1 MSPEKSWTAAIPR
14 WRKAASSIVRDP
26 NDAKDLEK
34 DILIAGHHHNY
45 VKAVRHLCQHGP
57 EAVER
62 ILMERA
68 PIPFDRLDGKL
79 DFTREG
85 GHGKH
90 RIVHCADHTGK
101 TIMEGLLQAVRM
113 SPNIRILTGRTAVD
127 LITTDHHARYKEYR
141 YQLDNQ
147 CLGAYVYNEDTREV
161 ETLLADFTVL
171 ATGGVG
177 QVYLHTTNTAAC
189 TGSGIAMAQ
198 RAGVRL
204 DNLEYVQFHPTALY
218 TRQSHSFLITE
229 AMRGEGAR
237 LTNAK
242 GEFFMK
248 RYDERAD
255 LAPRDIVARAIMD
268 EMLHSGEPCMYLDVS
283 GVKHDI
289 PTRFPTIYQHCME
302 LGIDIN
308 KKPIPV
314 VPVAHFFCGGILV
327 DASARTTLTRL
338 YSVGEC
344 SCTGLHGANRL
355 ASTSL
360 LEALLW
366 GYSAGQDIAQRITK
380 RGYIS
385 KRLADAI
392 PDWESTGDERNDDP
406 ALIAQDWATIRN
418 TMWNYVGIS
427 RTASRLHRAFDDLR
441 ALSRHLHDFY
451 KNTAISKPIV
461 DLFHGC
467 QAAYSITQSAAQPP
481 QPRVPSQ
488 DQLEQNYCGGGK
500 PFLQGSSPSP
510 SLPVGAASPFSKG
523 GCVCRRAPCPFP
535 TGCHR
540 IWDTTGS
547 PKEPRQK
554 HQRKSVPKKA
564 LSARF
569 SLFPASS
576 DFCNKGGATL
586 FRPTGAFLPPPSVVT
601 AARCGRFPYTRDTRK
616 TDVPAGHKGFK
627 KA

>member
-1 MSPEKSWTAAIPR
+1 MPCLYSLKTMYRRLPFIILLSILAVFALRASVVAPSILVQNYSVDDYKASCQNWDLAVSYHGILYVANNSGLVTFDGNTWNTYPLPDKTPIYKVSFQNDSIYTQGKSSLGYWLY
-14 WRKAASSIVRDP
+14 DELG
-26 NDAKDLEK
+26 NLEYHPI
-34 DILIAGHHHNY
+34 DTLPSHVGF
-45 VKAVRHLCQHGP
+45 V
-57 EAVER
+57 
-62 ILMERA
+62 ERA

-85 GHGKH
+85 GQGKH

-467 QAAYSITQSAAQPP
+467 QAAYSITQSALRN
-481 QPRVPSQ
+481 PR
-488 DQLEQNYCGGGK
+488 
-500 PFLQGSSPSP
+500 
-510 SLPVGAASPFSKG
+510 SL
-523 GCVCRRAPCPFP
+523 
-535 TGCHR
+535 GCHHR
-540 IWDTTGS
+540 I
-547 PKEPRQK
+547 
-554 HQRKSVPKKA
+554 
-564 LSARF
+564 
-569 SLFPASS
+569 
-576 DFCNKGGATL
+576 N
-586 FRPTGAFLPPPSVVT
+586 
-601 AARCGRFPYTRDTRK
+601 
-616 TDVPAGHKGFK
+616 
-627 KA
+627 

>member
-1 MSPEKSWTAAIPR
+1 MTQQRLKTQVLVIGAGISGSTSALTLADAGYEVTL
-14 WRKAASSIVRDP
+14 IVPGKELDGGNSALAQGGIVYRSDP

-392 PDWESTGDERNDDP
+392 PDWKAPATSATTTLRSSRRTGRP
-406 ALIAQDWATIRN
+406 SAIPCG
-418 TMWNYVGIS
+418 TMW
-427 RTASRLHRAFDDLR
+427 ASAARPAACTVPLTTCAPFP
-441 ALSRHLHDFY
+441 
-451 KNTAISKPIV
+451 AISTTSTKIRP
-461 DLFHGC
+461 
-467 QAAYSITQSAAQPP
+467 
-481 QPRVPSQ
+481 
-488 DQLEQNYCGGGK
+488 
-500 PFLQGSSPSP
+500 SPSP
-510 SLPVGAASPFSKG
+510 SWIFSTAARRPTASP
-523 GCVCRRAPCPFP
+523 RAPCVTPAASGAITGSTRAERIAGRGNLFFREIPLPRAYLWGPRLPFP
-535 TGCHR
+535 KAAVFVEEPHAP
-540 IWDTTGS
+540 S
-547 PKEPRQK
+547 PRLAIGLGYDRLPQRA
-554 HQRKSVPKKA
+554 QRKTSKEERSEKSFIRTVLP
-564 LSARF
+564 LPCFLRF
-569 SLFPASS
+569 L
-576 DFCNKGGATL
+576 
-586 FRPTGAFLPPPSVVT
+586 
-601 AARCGRFPYTRDTRK
+601 
-616 TDVPAGHKGFK
+616 
-627 KA
+627 

>member
-1 MSPEKSWTAAIPR
+1 MTQQRLKTQVLVIGAGISGSTSALTLADAGYEVTL
-14 WRKAASSIVRDP
+14 IVPGKELDGGNSALAQGGIVYRSDP

-327 DASARTTLTRL
+327 DASART
-338 YSVGEC
+338 
-344 SCTGLHGANRL
+344 
-355 ASTSL
+355 
-360 LEALLW
+360 
-366 GYSAGQDIAQRITK
+366 K

-467 QAAYSITQSAAQPP
+467 QAAYSITQSALRN
-481 QPRVPSQ
+481 PR
-488 DQLEQNYCGGGK
+488 
-500 PFLQGSSPSP
+500 
-510 SLPVGAASPFSKG
+510 SL
-523 GCVCRRAPCPFP
+523 
-535 TGCHR
+535 GCHHR
-540 IWDTTGS
+540 I
-547 PKEPRQK
+547 
-554 HQRKSVPKKA
+554 
-564 LSARF
+564 
-569 SLFPASS
+569 
-576 DFCNKGGATL
+576 N
-586 FRPTGAFLPPPSVVT
+586 
-601 AARCGRFPYTRDTRK
+601 
-616 TDVPAGHKGFK
+616 
-627 KA
+627 

>member
-1 MSPEKSWTAAIPR
+1 MTQQRLKTQVLVIGAGISGSTSALTLADAGYEVTL
-14 WRKAASSIVRDP
+14 IVPGKELDGGNSALAQGGIVYRSDP

-327 DASARTTLTRL
+327 DASARTTLTPPLQRGRVQLHRPARGQPPRQHVAPRSPALGLQRRSGHRAAHHQARL
-338 YSVGEC
+338 HQQAPC
-344 SCTGLHGANRL
+344 RRHPRL
-355 ASTSL
+355 
-360 LEALLW
+360 
-366 GYSAGQDIAQRITK
+366 GKHRRRAQR
-380 RGYIS
+380 RPG
-385 KRLADAI
+385 A
-392 PDWESTGDERNDDP
+392 
-406 ALIAQDWATIRN
+406 
-418 TMWNYVGIS
+418 
-427 RTASRLHRAFDDLR
+427 HRAGLGDHPQYHVELCG
-441 ALSRHLHDFY
+441 HQ
-451 KNTAISKPIV
+451 P
-461 DLFHGC
+461 HG
-467 QAAYSITQSAAQPP
+467 QPP
-481 QPRVPSQ
+481 
-488 DQLEQNYCGGGK
+488 
-500 PFLQGSSPSP
+500 
-510 SLPVGAASPFSKG
+510 
-523 GCVCRRAPCPFP
+523 APC
-535 TGCHR
+535 
-540 IWDTTGS
+540 
-547 PKEPRQK
+547 
-554 HQRKSVPKKA
+554 
-564 LSARF
+564 L
-569 SLFPASS
+569 
-576 DFCNKGGATL
+576 
-586 FRPTGAFLPPPSVVT
+586 
-601 AARCGRFPYTRDTRK
+601 
-616 TDVPAGHKGFK
+616 
-627 KA
+627 

>member
-1 MSPEKSWTAAIPR
+1 M
-14 WRKAASSIVRDP
+14 
-26 NDAKDLEK
+26 
-34 DILIAGHHHNY
+34 
-45 VKAVRHLCQHGP
+45 
-57 EAVER
+57 
-62 ILMERA
+62 
-68 PIPFDRLDGKL
+68 
-79 DFTREG
+79 
-85 GHGKH
+85 
-90 RIVHCADHTGK
+90 
-101 TIMEGLLQAVRM
+101 
-113 SPNIRILTGRTAVD
+113 
-127 LITTDHHARYKEYR
+127 
-141 YQLDNQ
+141 
-147 CLGAYVYNEDTREV
+147 
-161 ETLLADFTVL
+161 ETLRADFTVL

-177 QVYLHTTNTAAC
+177 QIYQHTPNTAAC
-189 TGSGIAMAQ
+189 TGSGSAMAQ

-204 DNLEYVQFHPTALY
+204 DNLEYVQCHPTALY

-237 LTNAK
+237 LMNAK

-289 PTRFPTIYQHCME
+289 PTRFPTIYRHCME
-302 LGIDIN
+302 LGIDIS

-427 RTASRLHRAFDDLR
+427 RTASPSTRASRLSAYIMRLAR
-441 ALSRHLHDFY
+441 RMSRGS
-451 KNTAISKPIV
+451 ISRSGSPIV
-461 DLFHGC
+461 G
-467 QAAYSITQSAAQPP
+467 
-481 QPRVPSQ
+481 
-488 DQLEQNYCGGGK
+488 
-500 PFLQGSSPSP
+500 
-510 SLPVGAASPFSKG
+510 
-523 GCVCRRAPCPFP
+523 
-535 TGCHR
+535 
-540 IWDTTGS
+540 
-547 PKEPRQK
+547 
-554 HQRKSVPKKA
+554 
-564 LSARF
+564 LS
-569 SLFPASS
+569 
-576 DFCNKGGATL
+576 
-586 FRPTGAFLPPPSVVT
+586 
-601 AARCGRFPYTRDTRK
+601 
-616 TDVPAGHKGFK
+616 
-627 KA
+627 

>member
-1 MSPEKSWTAAIPR
+1 MTQQRLKTQVLVIGAGISGSTSALTLADAGYEVTL
-14 WRKAASSIVRDP
+14 IVPGKELDGGNSALAQGGIVYRSDP

-204 DNLEYVQFHPTALY
+204 DTLEYVQFHPTALY

-392 PDWESTGDERNDDP
+392 PDWEAPATSATTTRRSSRRTGRP
-406 ALIAQDWATIRN
+406 SAIPCG
-418 TMWNYVGIS
+418 TMW
-427 RTASRLHRAFDDLR
+427 ASAARPAACTVPLTTCAPFP
-441 ALSRHLHDFY
+441 
-451 KNTAISKPIV
+451 AISTTSTKI
-461 DLFHGC
+461 
-467 QAAYSITQSAAQPP
+467 
-481 QPRVPSQ
+481 R
-488 DQLEQNYCGGGK
+488 
-500 PFLQGSSPSP
+500 PSP
-510 SLPVGAASPFSKG
+510 SLSWIFSTAARRPTASP
-523 GCVCRRAPCPFP
+523 RAPCATPAASGAITGSTRAERIAGRGNLFFREIPLPRACLWGPRLPFP
-535 TGCHR
+535 KAAVFVEEPHAP
-540 IWDTTGS
+540 S
-547 PKEPRQK
+547 PRLAIGLGYDRLPKRAQTKASKEERSE
-554 HQRKSVPKKA
+554 KSFIRTVLP
-564 LSARF
+564 LPCFLRF
-569 SLFPASS
+569 L
-576 DFCNKGGATL
+576 
-586 FRPTGAFLPPPSVVT
+586 
-601 AARCGRFPYTRDTRK
+601 
-616 TDVPAGHKGFK
+616 
-627 KA
+627 

>member
-1 MSPEKSWTAAIPR
+1 MTQQRLKTQVLVIGAGISGSTSALTLADAGYEVTL
-14 WRKAASSIVRDP
+14 IVPGKELDGGNSALAQGGIVYRSDP

-360 LEALLW
+360 LEAPVRTSR
-366 GYSAGQDIAQRITK
+366 SASPSAATSASALPTPSPTGKAPATSATTTRRSSRRTG
-380 RGYIS
+380 RPS
-385 KRLADAI
+385 AI
-392 PDWESTGDERNDDP
+392 PCG
-406 ALIAQDWATIRN
+406 
-418 TMWNYVGIS
+418 TMW
-427 RTASRLHRAFDDLR
+427 ASAARPAACTVPLTTCAPFP
-441 ALSRHLHDFY
+441 
-451 KNTAISKPIV
+451 AISTTSTKIRP
-461 DLFHGC
+461 
-467 QAAYSITQSAAQPP
+467 
-481 QPRVPSQ
+481 
-488 DQLEQNYCGGGK
+488 
-500 PFLQGSSPSP
+500 SPSP
-510 SLPVGAASPFSKG
+510 SWIFSTAARRPTASP
-523 GCVCRRAPCPFP
+523 RAPCATPAASGAITGSTRAEHIAGRGNLFFREIPLPRACLWGPRLPFP
-535 TGCHR
+535 KAAVFVEEPHAP
-540 IWDTTGS
+540 S
-547 PKEPRQK
+547 PRLAIGLGYDRLPKRAQTKASKEERSE
-554 HQRKSVPKKA
+554 KSFIRTVLP
-564 LSARF
+564 LPCFLRF
-569 SLFPASS
+569 L
-576 DFCNKGGATL
+576 
-586 FRPTGAFLPPPSVVT
+586 
-601 AARCGRFPYTRDTRK
+601 
-616 TDVPAGHKGFK
+616 
-627 KA
+627 

>member
-1 MSPEKSWTAAIPR
+1 MT
-14 WRKAASSIVRDP
+14 
-26 NDAKDLEK
+26 
-34 DILIAGHHHNY
+34 
-45 VKAVRHLCQHGP
+45 
-57 EAVER
+57 
-62 ILMERA
+62 
-68 PIPFDRLDGKL
+68 
-79 DFTREG
+79 
-85 GHGKH
+85 
-90 RIVHCADHTGK
+90 
-101 TIMEGLLQAVRM
+101 
-113 SPNIRILTGRTAVD
+113 
-127 LITTDHHARYKEYR
+127 R

-255 LAPRDIVARAIMD
+255 LAPRDIVARAIID

-314 VPVAHFFCGGILV
+314 VPVAHFLCGGILV

-344 SCTGLHGANRL
+344 GTAPACAGPTASPARRSSKPCSGATAPVRTSRS
-355 ASTSL
+355 ASPSAATSAS
-360 LEALLW
+360 ALPTP
-366 GYSAGQDIAQRITK
+366 SPTR
-380 RGYIS
+380 
-385 KRLADAI
+385 
-392 PDWESTGDERNDDP
+392 ESTGDERNDDP
-406 ALIAQDWATIRN
+406 ALIAQDWATSPQ
-418 TMWNYVGIS
+418 YHVEPCG
-427 RTASRLHRAFDDLR
+427 HQ
-441 ALSRHLHDFY
+441 
-451 KNTAISKPIV
+451 P
-461 DLFHGC
+461 HG
-467 QAAYSITQSAAQPP
+467 QPP
-481 QPRVPSQ
+481 
-488 DQLEQNYCGGGK
+488 
-500 PFLQGSSPSP
+500 
-510 SLPVGAASPFSKG
+510 
-523 GCVCRRAPCPFP
+523 APC
-535 TGCHR
+535 
-540 IWDTTGS
+540 
-547 PKEPRQK
+547 
-554 HQRKSVPKKA
+554 
-564 LSARF
+564 L
-569 SLFPASS
+569 
-576 DFCNKGGATL
+576 
-586 FRPTGAFLPPPSVVT
+586 
-601 AARCGRFPYTRDTRK
+601 
-616 TDVPAGHKGFK
+616 
-627 KA
+627 

>member
-1 MSPEKSWTAAIPR
+1 MTQQQRLKTQVLVIGAGISGSTSALTLADAGYEVTL
-14 WRKAASSIVRDP
+14 IVPGKELDGGNSALAQGGIVYRSDP

-34 DILIAGHHHNY
+34 DILVAGHHHNY

-467 QAAYSITQSAAQPP
+467 QAAYSITQSALRNPAASGAITGSTRAERIAGRGNLFFREIPL
-481 QPRVPSQ
+481 PRAYLWGPR
-488 DQLEQNYCGGGK
+488 L
-500 PFLQGSSPSP
+500 PFPKAAVFVEEPHAPSP
-510 SLPVGAASPFSKG
+510 RLAIGLGYDRLPK
-523 GCVCRRAPCPFP
+523 RA
-535 TGCHR
+535 
-540 IWDTTGS
+540 
-547 PKEPRQK
+547 
-554 HQRKSVPKKA
+554 QRKTSKEERSEKSFIRTVLP
-564 LSARF
+564 LPCFLRF
-569 SLFPASS
+569 L
-576 DFCNKGGATL
+576 
-586 FRPTGAFLPPPSVVT
+586 
-601 AARCGRFPYTRDTRK
+601 
-616 TDVPAGHKGFK
+616 
-627 KA
+627 

>member
-1 MSPEKSWTAAIPR
+1 MTQQRLKTQVLVIGAGISGSTSALTLADAGYEVTL
-14 WRKAASSIVRDP
+14 IVPGKELDGGNSALAQGGIVYRSDP

-308 KKPIPV
+308 FNLELQTDPLLDTAADRLIEAIATDDKLRKWIVRFAEEQIDRNGKWDVRSEIVALGRELFREQYKTLQSEPV
-314 VPVAHFFCGGILV
+314 TPEK
-327 DASARTTLTRL
+327 LTAV
-338 YSVGEC
+338 VGE
-344 SCTGLHGANRL
+344 A
-355 ASTSL
+355 
-360 LEALLW
+360 
-366 GYSAGQDIAQRITK
+366 IARSRAVK
-380 RGYIS
+380 
-385 KRLADAI
+385 
-392 PDWESTGDERNDDP
+392 DEMR
-406 ALIAQDWATIRN
+406 
-418 TMWNYVGIS
+418 
-427 RTASRLHRAFDDLR
+427 RTASEARAVIADAGLRPEDFAYGRQGCTGYLTRINNGEIVPYGKRVQDALGSDDKWVSAKSPHRAKILSLVPQLRGLFGRLCETFDR
-441 ALSRHLHDFY
+441 NF
-451 KNTAISKPIV
+451 V
-461 DLFHGC
+461 F
-467 QAAYSITQSAAQPP
+467 
-481 QPRVPSQ
+481 
-488 DQLEQNYCGGGK
+488 
-500 PFLQGSSPSP
+500 
-510 SLPVGAASPFSKG
+510 
-523 GCVCRRAPCPFP
+523 
-535 TGCHR
+535 
-540 IWDTTGS
+540 
-547 PKEPRQK
+547 
-554 HQRKSVPKKA
+554 
-564 LSARF
+564 
-569 SLFPASS
+569 
-576 DFCNKGGATL
+576 
-586 FRPTGAFLPPPSVVT
+586 
-601 AARCGRFPYTRDTRK
+601 
-616 TDVPAGHKGFK
+616 
-627 KA
+627 

>member
-1 MSPEKSWTAAIPR
+1 MTQQRLKTQVLVIGAGISGSTSALTLADAGYEVTL
-14 WRKAASSIVRDP
+14 IVPGKELDGGNSALAQGGIVYRSDP

-268 EMLHSGEPCMYLDVS
+268 EMLHSGEPCMSLDVS

-467 QAAYSITQSAAQPP
+467 QAAYSITQSALRN
-481 QPRVPSQ
+481 PR
-488 DQLEQNYCGGGK
+488 
-500 PFLQGSSPSP
+500 
-510 SLPVGAASPFSKG
+510 SL
-523 GCVCRRAPCPFP
+523 
-535 TGCHR
+535 GCHHR
-540 IWDTTGS
+540 I
-547 PKEPRQK
+547 
-554 HQRKSVPKKA
+554 
-564 LSARF
+564 
-569 SLFPASS
+569 
-576 DFCNKGGATL
+576 N
-586 FRPTGAFLPPPSVVT
+586 
-601 AARCGRFPYTRDTRK
+601 
-616 TDVPAGHKGFK
+616 
-627 KA
+627 

>member
-14 WRKAASSIVRDP
+14 WR
-26 NDAKDLEK
+26 K

-467 QAAYSITQSAAQPP
+467 QAAYSITQSALRN
-481 QPRVPSQ
+481 PR
-488 DQLEQNYCGGGK
+488 
-500 PFLQGSSPSP
+500 
-510 SLPVGAASPFSKG
+510 SL
-523 GCVCRRAPCPFP
+523 
-535 TGCHR
+535 GCHHR
-540 IWDTTGS
+540 I
-547 PKEPRQK
+547 
-554 HQRKSVPKKA
+554 
-564 LSARF
+564 
-569 SLFPASS
+569 
-576 DFCNKGGATL
+576 N
-586 FRPTGAFLPPPSVVT
+586 
-601 AARCGRFPYTRDTRK
+601 
-616 TDVPAGHKGFK
+616 
-627 KA
+627 